1 MLTASLDPPDS
12 QLVYKLCSF
21 VLVLAA
27 PTVSQSLLGLCFSC
41 VTVVPATVYYFGGQL
56 FLPAHFVWAVPT
68 AHLVCLA
75 AQLAGR
81 LAASELAGAQLSPCL
96 RLAADPIPATA
107 SPACLPA
114 PAAAAAPAAP
124 PAGAPSAPSAPKQT
138 RKNKL
143 DAKIDRECVVCMEVR
158 LCVPFLALCTLRLC
172 WLPLVSPCFIC
183 CHSCGLVVVVGG
195 GVDCGVEGL
204 VVVMAWLCCTLRV
217 L

>member
-124 PAGAPSAPSAPKQT
+124 P
-138 RKNKL
+138 R
-143 DAKIDRECVVCMEVR
+143 RR
-158 LCVPFLALCTLRLC
+158 ALR
-172 WLPLVSPCFIC
+172 PLSPQA
-183 CHSCGLVVVVGG
+183 
-195 GVDCGVEGL
+195 DQEEQ
-204 VVVMAWLCCTLRV
+204 A
-217 L
+217 